1 MAGSLTAAQVFE
13 KVQNAAADATGPDEQ
28 ALQIDYDALKVNVQ
42 AALGDRKVA
51 LMHINKFLPEGYED
65 QGRFNVLLLTA
76 GKVLYDMVIGDSYF
90 RYDIVA
96 VGELDKVQV
105 VDAVWENKEKR
116 QEEPFLSLRLMHG
129 EEAHLL
135 LALNDDERKSLLAF
149 AGAVA
154 AARNPEK

>member
-1 MAGSLTAAQVFE
+1 MPGLMSADEVFA
-13 KVQNAAADATGPDEQ
+13 KVEAAAVAATGPDEK
-28 ALQIDYDALKVNVQ
+28 ALQIDYDALKVKIQ

>member
-1 MAGSLTAAQVFE
+1 MAGTLSAAQVFE
-13 KVQNAAADATGPDEQ
+13 RVKDAAADATGPDEQ
-28 ALQIDYDALKVNVQ
+28 ALQIDYDALKANFH

-76 GKVLYDMVIGDSYF
+76 GKVLYDMVIGDAYF
-90 RYDIVA
+90 RYDVVS

-105 VDAVWENKEKR
+105 IDAVWENKEKR

-149 AGAVA
+149 ASAVSS
-154 AARNPEK
+154 ARNPEK

>member
-1 MAGSLTAAQVFE
+1 MAGFLTAAQVFE
-13 KVQNAAADATGPDEQ
+13 KVRNAAADATGPDEQ
-28 ALQIDYDALKVNVQ
+28 ALQIDYDALKANVQ

-65 QGRFNVLLLTA
+65 QGRFNVLLLTG

-135 LALNDDERKSLLAF
+135 LALDEEERQSLLAF
-149 AGAVA
+149 AKAVA
-154 AARNPEK
+154 DARNPEK

>member
-1 MAGSLTAAQVFE
+1 MAGALTATQVFE
-13 KVQNAAADATGPDEQ
+13 RARDAAAEATGPDEQ
-28 ALQIDYDALKVNVQ
+28 ALQIDYDALKANIY

-51 LMHINKFLPEGYED
+51 LMHVNKFLPEGYEE
-65 QGRFNVLLLTA
+65 QGRFNVLLLTN
-76 GKVLYDMVIGDSYF
+76 GKVIFDMVIGDSYF
-90 RYDIVA
+90 RYDIVS
-96 VGELDKVQV
+96 VGELDKAQV

-149 AGAVA
+149 ASAVS

>member
-1 MAGSLTAAQVFE
+1 MASVMTAAQVFE
-13 KVQNAAADATGPDEQ
+13 RVKDAAADATGPDEQ
-28 ALQIDYDALKVNVQ
+28 ALQIDYDALKVKIQ

-51 LMHINKFLPEGYED
+51 LMHFNKFLPEGYED
-65 QGRFNVLLLTA
+65 QGRFNVLLLTG
-76 GKVLYDMVIGDSYF
+76 GKVIFDMVIGDSYF
-90 RYDIVA
+90 RYDIVS

-105 VDAVWENKEKR
+105 IDAVWENKEKR

-135 LALNDDERKSLLAF
+135 LALADDERKSLLTF
-149 AGAVA
+149 ASAVA